1 MKLLEHYLKILM
13 YNAFR
18 STASSARR
26 ILSNRVV
33 RDVVVVV
40 VVVFLTSRLDQLLMT
55 RYKLP
60 SPFSHGPILFSIWDG

>member
-40 VVVFLTSRLDQLLMT
+40 VFFTSRLDQLLMT